1 MQRLDHLNQWQDYN
15 MATILAK
22 KSGPTDNAIATDDE
36 HHEALAADPTINA
49 FPQGSS
55 FGGFGN
61 ATTNTPTSAPAFG
74 APSTGGFGTT
84 SGFGSPATGGFG
96 ASPSI
101 GTNSFGASPGMGMP
115 GQGSVQ
121 VVQNQGES
129 LKNTG
134 GAMQEGAEN
143 LVAHD
148 KDSTDW
154 INKKWRPVM
163 GWVYML
169 TCTCDFVIF
178 PILWSLL
185 QALTHGNVTSQW
197 QPLTLQ
203 GAGLYHIAMGAVL
216 GIAAYGRT
224 KEKVAGAA

>member
-1 MQRLDHLNQWQDYN
+1 

-22 KSGPTDNAIATDDE
+22 KSGPQDNAIATDDE
-36 HHEALAADPTINA
+36 HHEALASDPAI
-49 FPQGSS
+49 
-55 FGGFGN
+55 
-61 ATTNTPTSAPAFG
+61 
-74 APSTGGFGTT
+74 
-84 SGFGSPATGGFG
+84 
-96 ASPSI
+96 
-101 GTNSFGASPGMGMP
+101 TNSFGSQPLGGGIGSSTNFGAGAVAPAPNLTQAGSNAA
-115 GQGSVQ
+115 QGADV
-121 VVQNQGES
+121 
-129 LKNTG
+129 
-134 GAMQEGAEN
+134 
-143 LVAHD
+143 LVAND
-148 KDSTDW
+148 NTDW

-163 GWVYML
+163 GWVYMM

-224 KEKVAGAA
+224 KEKIEGKS